1 MPDPVDPAPLMR
13 AVAGDDAAFAQLVA
27 PYQGPVFRHCYRMLG
42 SGADAEDATQDTL
55 ERAWRKLATYDG
67 SGPFGAWLQR
77 IATNVCLDG
86 LRAQADPDRP
96 GGLRAGPQRSSA
108 HPPWPPFSPNTPA
121 ECSLP
126 WSAGSPG
133 PSGLRRREPAS
144 PTSSLWPWAR
154 SPPSTVS
161 PTPNGSGSS
170 TRSCSRAELARG
182 HTANLRCGGQYRA
195 VEVAL
200 GGPRSRAGG
209 HRARIQRL
217 TAVRAGRH
225 GRHDMPA
232 SRVPGL
238 QGRAVGG
245 GPPVAPLAHGHHHV
259 PQVAALF
266 GEPVLRARRMI
277 TVGDAR
283 EDPVF
288 DEAVQPLGEDVAG
301 DAQARLEIVKAGHPE
316 ECVPDDEQAPPLA
329 HDIEALGDR
338 AGHVLEAGPLHEP
351 SIEGCVIERI
361 NPRVG
366 SMKKLMR
373 RREVSWED
381 PMVGA
386 TLALDLSG
394 LDYLRAIAEGRVPP
408 PPIAVLLG
416 MGIAEVQPGRVTFSL
431 EVGEHLYNP
440 IGSVH
445 GGVFCTLLDSAMAC
459 AVHSTLD
466 RGQAYTTLE
475 LKVNLV
481 RALTA
486 GTPRVLATGQVIST
500 GRRVAT
506 ASGQITG
513 PDGTL
518 YAHATTTCL
527 VFEPHQ
533 QAQSAGN
540 GDGR

>member
-1 MPDPVDPAPLMR
+1 
-13 AVAGDDAAFAQLVA
+13 
-27 PYQGPVFRHCYRMLG
+27 
-42 SGADAEDATQDTL
+42 
-55 ERAWRKLATYDG
+55 
-67 SGPFGAWLQR
+67 
-77 IATNVCLDG
+77 
-86 LRAQADPDRP
+86 
-96 GGLRAGPQRSSA
+96 
-108 HPPWPPFSPNTPA
+108 
-121 ECSLP
+121 
-126 WSAGSPG
+126 
-133 PSGLRRREPAS
+133 
-144 PTSSLWPWAR
+144 
-154 SPPSTVS
+154 
-161 PTPNGSGSS
+161 
-170 TRSCSRAELARG
+170 
-182 HTANLRCGGQYRA
+182 
-195 VEVAL
+195 
-200 GGPRSRAGG
+200 
-209 HRARIQRL
+209 
-217 TAVRAGRH
+217 
-225 GRHDMPA
+225 
-232 SRVPGL
+232 
-238 QGRAVGG
+238 
-245 GPPVAPLAHGHHHV
+245 
-259 PQVAALF
+259 
-266 GEPVLRARRMI
+266 
-277 TVGDAR
+277 
-283 EDPVF
+283 
-288 DEAVQPLGEDVAG
+288 
-301 DAQARLEIVKAGHPE
+301 
-316 ECVPDDEQAPPLA
+316 
-329 HDIEALGDR
+329 
-338 AGHVLEAGPLHEP
+338 
-351 SIEGCVIERI
+351 
-361 NPRVG
+361 
-366 SMKKLMR
+366 MKKLMR

-386 TLALDLSG
+386 ALALDLSG

-481 RALTA
+481 RALTV
-486 GTPRVLATGQVIST
+486 GTPGVLATGQVIST